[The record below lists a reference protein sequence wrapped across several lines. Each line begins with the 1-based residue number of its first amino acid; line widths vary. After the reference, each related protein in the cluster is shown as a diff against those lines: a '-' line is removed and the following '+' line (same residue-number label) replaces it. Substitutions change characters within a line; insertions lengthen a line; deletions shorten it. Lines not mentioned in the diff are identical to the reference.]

1 MEHIKLLKEVF
12 YMNND
17 FRYRHELK
25 YDINYSMY
33 LSLRS
38 RLRQIMYPDEHAAS
52 DGKYL
57 IRSIYFDNYRDKA
70 LQENYAVIQTP
81 RNSEYAGTTM
91 IYPL

>member
-1 MEHIKLLKEVF
+1 
-12 YMNND
+12 
-17 FRYRHELK
+17 
-25 YDINYSMY
+25 
-33 LSLRS
+33 
-38 RLRQIMYPDEHAAS
+38 MYPDEHAAS